1 MIYGKDCMKIGGPP
15 SKTKKFKYSIVNKYC
30 ERKLKQNPRGS
41 EKKLKLNIKE
51 HLKFKKNNKVPFV

>member
-15 SKTKKFKYSIVNKYC
+15 SKTKNFKYSIVNKYC
-30 ERKLKQNPRGS
+30 ERKLKQNPKGN

-51 HLKFKKNNKVPFV
+51 QLKFE